1 MISRPAVV
9 TGLWQILI
17 LFTPNITILSKEICL
32 NNIANVPMD
41 WVWAV
46 KGSQS
51 QIGLLGSK
59 TQSLFSNIPFIVL
72 TVCASFSLAAC
83 VYAFQPLVPTLRSYG
98 SLHSLFENLLS
109 YKNLVLEARNETFRD
124 SGSETGTE
132 NGTKHGLCIPQ
143 AVSLPHCVSLSS
155 KLAQICPG
163 LR

>member
-1 MISRPAVV
+1 MISRPAVI

-17 LFTPNITILSKEICL
+17 LFTPNITKLSKEICL

-72 TVCASFSLAAC
+72 TVCASFSLAAYVC
-83 VYAFQPLVPTLRSYG
+83 AFQPLVPTLHSYG
-98 SLHSLFENLLS
+98 SLHSTIWKSTFLQKSCTGSKKWNFQRQREWDRNR
-109 YKNLVLEARNETFRD
+109 KRNKARTVYS
-124 SGSETGTE
+124 SGCFPT
-132 NGTKHGLCIPQ
+132 P
-143 AVSLPHCVSLSS
+143 
-155 KLAQICPG
+155 
-163 LR
+163 LRFT